1 MSEFINI
8 ITHERRLNA
17 ALKELDLNELQEIQ
31 TKLNNVI
38 SKREEEALEQEK
50 ALEEKRQKIAE
61 LKRNMQEAG
70 IDISD
75 ILEDEIGGD
84 KLASPKRKRAPKPP
98 KYEFKDE
105 NGEHKTWTGQGRMPK
120 ALQNALDNGRSLE
133 EFLIK

>member
-8 ITHERRLNA
+8 ISHERRLNA
-17 ALKELDLNELQEIQ
+17 ALKELDLNELYDIQ
-31 TKLNNVI
+31 KKLSNVI
-38 SKREEEALEQEK
+38 SKREEDALEQEK
-50 ALEEKRQKIAE
+50 HLKKTSEVAE

-84 KLASPKRKRAPKPP
+84 KLVSPKRKRAPKPP

-105 NGEHKTWTGQGRMPK
+105 NGELKTWTGQGR
-120 ALQNALDNGRSLE
+120 NA
-133 EFLIK
+133 

>member
-8 ITHERRLNA
+8 ISHERRLNA
-17 ALKELDLNELQEIQ
+17 ALKELDLNELYDIQ
-31 TKLNNVI
+31 KKLSNVI
-38 SKREEEALEQEK
+38 SKREE
-50 ALEEKRQKIAE
+50 KRQKVAE

-84 KLASPKRKRAPKPP
+84 KLVSPKRKRAPKPP

-105 NGEHKTWTGQGRMPK
+105 NGELKTWTGQGRMPK
-120 ALQNALDNGRSLE
+120 ALQNALDNGRALE

>member
-1 MSEFINI
+1 MIEFINI
-8 ITHERRLNA
+8 ISHERRLNA
-17 ALKELDLNELQEIQ
+17 ALKELDLNELYDIQ
-31 TKLNNVI
+31 KKLSNVI
-38 SKREEEALEQEK
+38 SKREEDALEQEK
-50 ALEEKRQKIAE
+50 ALEEKRQKVAE

-84 KLASPKRKRAPKPP
+84 KLVSPKRKRAPKPP

-105 NGEHKTWTGQGRMPK
+105 NGELKTWTGQGRMPK
-120 ALQNALDNGRSLE
+120 ALQNALDNGRALE